1 MHAHFHA
8 TIDTDRNW
16 IRFPPVF
23 HLFHTNKIRKKKTIQ
38 IEKNSFDLQSF
49 STII

>member
-16 IRFPPVF
+16 IGSHPTVF
-23 HLFHTNKIRKKKTIQ
+23 HLSTWIR
-38 IEKNSFDLQSF
+38 
-49 STII
+49 